1 MPRMGGNA
9 LRRSTATP
17 EQTVFRNLPEGYPT
31 EDWLAYYWTVN
42 PQGELIAARA
52 TVQLPAGYE
61 RVCQEVEIGEQ
72 GCIDRIRRWGVACRM
87 ALLEGMDFDA
97 TTLLIQEGWDVG
109 DDQRALHWLVQATH
123 FDLPGDFIIASD
135 EHPFLLFAPNGML
148 AGSYTLWYTY
158 LGALS
163 YYVSNGRVT
172 GTFRRLWWENRG
184 LYQQAVGYLLTAL
197 GGENDAQTCSDYL
210 ARWL

>member
-9 LRRSTATP
+9 LRRSSAIA
-17 EQTVFRNLPEGYPT
+17 EQTVFRNLPASYPT
-31 EDWLAYYWTVN
+31 EDWFAYYWTVD
-42 PQGELIAARA
+42 PESKLVSARA
-52 TVQLPAGYE
+52 TLQLPEGYDKAC
-61 RVCQEVEIGEQ
+61 REVEIGEQ

-87 ALLEGMDFDA
+87 ALLEEINFDA
-97 TTLLIQEGWDVG
+97 TPLLVQEGWDTS
-109 DDQRALHWLVQATH
+109 DDQRALHWLMQATH

-148 AGSYTLWYTY
+148 AGSYTHWHTY
-158 LGALS
+158 LGALA
-163 YYVSNGRVT
+163 YYVSDGRVT
-172 GTFRRLWWENRG
+172 GTFRRLWWEDRA

-197 GGENDAQTCSDYL
+197 GGKNDAQTLDDCL